1 MVKKLK
7 ILKLLNKMEIEL
19 NSKLSIK
26 GKNAKQ

>member
-1 MVKKLK
+1 MTEQQV
-7 ILKLLNKMEIEL
+7 IKLLNKMEIEL